1 MNKTSDV
8 AWGRELQGRGELS
21 KFEALI
27 GLSIWMMSMVTVAIG
42 LLNLY
47 VIKNV
52 TIFHNAFGAFW
63 VSRTIGEIGANIVNL
78 IYSGPVTFLQ
88 PKDIPPQ
95 LGIAAYSVE
104 LFFAAEAC
112 AMNQY
117 VSANRMLA
125 VCAPVK
131 YNHIFTKRL
140 IAAIITVTWVE
151 VAAVTA
157 LYFLIPCSIV
167 GYSPQFYNYVF
178 VRSPNCDHNYSVLN
192 SFISRGCTAVCS
204 LSLLLDG
211 ITFYKILQIKVT
223 NKSAAKDEHF
233 RRNVRFFAQT
243 AVQNVTMVTSLI
255 LWVVV
260 TSRPETDDTVLHV
273 FEFDSRIMAYLS
285 NGLAIIIF
293 NPEVRK
299 MLGSRFSSKVE
310 STNGTNGLVAS
321 H

>member
-167 GYSPQFYNYVF
+167 GYSPQFYNYV
-178 VRSPNCDHNYSVLN
+178 
-192 SFISRGCTAVCS
+192 
-204 LSLLLDG
+204 
-211 ITFYKILQIKVT
+211 
-223 NKSAAKDEHF
+223 
-233 RRNVRFFAQT
+233 RNVRFFAQT